1 MMAGLIDIT
10 PIGPGMASLAAAI
23 DRFCERPL
31 TGRSPS
37 DLTCELTHL
46 RHQCDR
52 LELEFSQTAA
62 AFAATDEY
70 DQQGLVS
77 PIHWIR
83 LNCHMGSGAAADRI
97 AAGEQFEGLPES
109 VEAMA
114 GGEIGFSHLALI
126 ARTAAAIA
134 ESETSKP
141 FDETPLLQKARD
153 LNVGRFRDFCHHAR
167 HAADPEGYATE
178 EAEGVEA
185 RSLTLSTGEGGM
197 MWLRGVL
204 DPEGGAVLRTALEP
218 LARRAGK
225 GDDRKRDRRLA
236 DALVELGHHSL
247 DSGQVPQR
255 ASQRTHLQVT
265 TTLETLL
272 QRAGSPAADLEF
284 SLPISAKA
292 VERLACDCNVTR
304 ILLGSDSAVIDVGRS
319 KRVISPAQRRA
330 LNVRDKG
337 CRWPGCDRPA
347 PWTSGHHLVHWI
359 RGGAGDM
366 PNLVLLCYRHHWMV
380 HEGGWQLVK
389 TDDGQMLA
397 IPPQL
402 DLYQQLARGPGVKA
416 AA

>member
-1 MMAGLIDIT
+1 MAGSVDST
-10 PIGPGMASLAAAI
+10 PMGRGMASLAAAI
-23 DRFCERPL
+23 DRFCERRL

-37 DLTCELTHL
+37 DLAGELTHL

-62 AFAATDEY
+62 AFAATEEY
-70 DQQGLVS
+70 DRQGLVS

-83 LNCHMGSGAAADRI
+83 LNCHIGSGAAADRI
-97 AAGEQFEGLPES
+97 AVGEQLEGLPES

-114 GGEIGFSHLALI
+114 GGEIGFTHLALI
-126 ARTAAAIA
+126 ARTAAAVA
-134 ESETSKP
+134 ESGTSKP
-141 FDETPLLQKARD
+141 FDETPLLKKAREFS
-153 LNVGRFRDFCHHAR
+153 VGRFRDFCHHMR
-167 HAADPEGYATE
+167 HAADPEAYA
-178 EAEGVEA
+178 AEQAQAVEA
-185 RSLTLSTGEGGM
+185 RSLTLSTGAGGM
-197 MWLRGVL
+197 LWLRGVL

-218 LARRAGK
+218 LSRRTGK

-284 SLPISAKA
+284 SLPISAKS

-347 PWTSGHHLVHWI
+347 SWTSGHHLVHWI
-359 RGGAGDM
+359 KGGGGDM